1 MEPSGLSSGAGSASA
16 VPAARGT
23 AQPWGSE
30 TAPHAGS
37 RAEHHEAAAP
47 RGAAGTCP
55 LPSRAKAAHSAWFS
69 CGLQGE
75 SVETW
80 PWEGRAG
87 GLGEGW
93 MPAASWHPSGCLG
106 AAELAKAAGGG
117 RCPRAPHR
125 CLARAACS
133 LQLVLGAAGT
143 ALSPALALGLS
154 QTSHCHLPAATK
166 PLLPQPFNKGRA
178 DPGRHK
184 PRGTD

>member
-1 MEPSGLSSGAGSASA
+1 MPLLYLLQEEQLSPGAQKRLRTQGAEQSTTKQQHPGAQQA
-16 VPAARGT
+16 PALC
-23 AQPWGSE
+23 Q
-30 TAPHAGS
+30 AGQKQ
-37 RAEHHEAAAP
+37 
-47 RGAAGTCP
+47 
-55 LPSRAKAAHSAWFS
+55 LAAHGFPAGCKDRAWRHGPGKAGQE
-69 CGLQGE
+69 GLEKDGCQQ
-75 SVETW
+75 
-80 PWEGRAG
+80 
-87 GLGEGW
+87 
-93 MPAASWHPSGCLG
+93 HPSGCLG

-143 ALSPALALGLS
+143 ALSLALALGLS